1 MISYMDLISDK
12 SSSLGIK
19 LDLISA
25 GILYTLIIVM
35 AVVILLKNNL
45 SLKEKFNTIALP
57 ISLIVVGLMISITLR
72 LNNN

>member
-1 MISYMDLISDK
+1 MDLISDK

-35 AVVILLKNNL
+35 AVVILLKKNL
-45 SLKEKFNTIALP
+45 SLKEKFNTIAFP